1 MNRTVPY
8 IFKNYLRQS
17 LVFAAAILIVLTSC
31 SIKSSIKSLLGV
43 PAHTEQHVSKKNGKF
58 FGSTSETCVIGE
70 PGDTKISQAASL
82 GTNLLP
88 ALFLAAAFLFPL
100 AIAPQ
105 KEPSHPLFGN
115 FKIRLNLPLFLLYR
129 KLILYHSS

>member
-1 MNRTVPY
+1 MNH
-8 IFKNYLRQS
+8 
-17 LVFAAAILIVLTSC
+17 ILA
-31 SIKSSIKSLLGV
+31 
-43 PAHTEQHVSKKNGKF
+43 P

-82 GTNLLP
+82 GTNILP
-88 ALFLAAAFLFPL
+88 ALFLAAAFLLPL